1 MRRFFEEHRLDND
14 GLSETRVKNIKTS
27 VLARIE
33 EDKPMKK
40 RFKFK
45 PFVIAAAMIATAAAS
60 AIVTSAAGNGQPTY
74 LITIN
79 GNRVPWSVETVE
91 EDIQYTMPSGEKIAA
106 HKTEELVTYEIP
118 EEFVVPGGNRK
129 VTEVKGE
136 ITAAESGNQLMVYGE
151 TRSGADKLPNVF
163 CKSRRGNTNWFT
175 NTTTI
180 DIEYK
185 FLDFDIH
192 IDNTDEQS
200 VQSVSG

>member
-1 MRRFFEEHRLDND
+1 MRRFFEEHKLDND
-14 GLSETRVKNIKTS
+14 GLSKARVKNIKTS

-45 PFVIAAAMIATAAAS
+45 PFVIAAAMIAMAAAS
-60 AIVTSAAGNGQPTY
+60 AIATSAAGNGQPTY

-180 DIEYK
+180 DIEYE
-185 FLDFDIH
+185 FLDFDIL
-192 IDNTDEQS
+192 IDNADQQS
-200 VQSVSG
+200 VRSVSG

>member
-1 MRRFFEEHRLDND
+1 MRRFFEEHKLDTED
-14 GLSETRVKNIKTS
+14 LSENRVKNIKAS

-45 PFVIAAAMIATAAAS
+45 PLVIAAAMIATAAAS

-91 EDIQYTMPSGEKIAA
+91 EDIQYTMPSGETIAA

-129 VTEVKGE
+129 VTKVKGE

-151 TRSGADKLPNVF
+151 TRVGADKLPNVF
-163 CKSRRGNTNWFT
+163 CKSSRGNTNWFT

-180 DIEYK
+180 DIEYE
-185 FLDFDIH
+185 FLDFDFL
-192 IDNTDEQS
+192 IDNADQQS
-200 VQSVSG
+200 VRSVSG